1 MAKTRSL
8 PTWDTAMQ
16 EVGDGCF
23 AYVQATGGLNISNA
37 GLIVGP
43 DHAIAVDALYVRS
56 MTRAFQRAIRHAT
69 DRRVQQIVSTHFH
82 ADHTLG
88 LNWFKPDVQIIAHSN
103 NRRENAR
110 HPLDLAHYREVT
122 PQFADELWDLEHR
135 LPTATFNDSM
145 SLYLGDRRIELLH
158 LGHGHTTGDVLI
170 YVPDAQL
177 LYTGDVC
184 FSYVTPATHDSNI
197 SNWIRILEQI
207 LAMKVRTI
215 VPGHGPIGN
224 RRSIETLIDYFK
236 LVRRE
241 ARRRYRSGMS
251 ARRAAADLPLGPYAT
266 WVSPDRVQTTVT
278 KLYQEFRGKANK
290 RISLRAA
297 RGG

>member
-1 MAKTRSL
+1 MAKTRSI
-8 PTWDTAMQ
+8 PTWDTAMK
-16 EVGDGCF
+16 EVGDNCF
-23 AYVQATGGLNISNA
+23 AYVQATGDLNISNA

-43 DHAIAVDALYVRS
+43 DRAIAVDALYVRS
-56 MTRAFQRAIRHAT
+56 MTRAFQRAIRHVT
-69 DRRVQQIVSTHFH
+69 DRRVQQIVSTHYH

-88 LNWFKPDVQIIAHSN
+88 LNWFKPDVQIIAHPN
-103 NRRENAR
+103 NRRATER
-110 HPLDLAHYREVT
+110 TPLDLAYLREIT
-122 PQFADELWDLEHR
+122 PHFADELWDLEHR
-135 LPTATFNDSM
+135 LPTATFTDSM

-177 LYTGDVC
+177 LYAGDVC
-184 FSYVTPATHDSNI
+184 FSYVTPATDDSNV

-251 ARRAAADLPLGPYAT
+251 ARRAAADIPLGPYAE
-266 WVSPDRVQTTVT
+266 WVKPDRVETTVA
-278 KLYQEFRGKANK
+278 KLYREFRGNVAK
-290 RISLRAA
+290 RVSPRAA
-297 RGG
+297 HGG